1 MSPTADVA
9 PRYRVAA
16 YWWIATELVRR
27 NPKLVLVE
35 TYPLD
40 GFYDCL
46 TLFGDSGGRKV
57 HIDLNRLGSIH
68 IHPDHIHHLEDRQ
81 VIAHQDAHW
90 AVKEIERV
98 AGLTPAETT
107 PSSNSRTIT
116 LRILARTL
124 NYLVNDKSSW
134 DVRMLDHHG
143 FDIASPHASTLFGPE
158 HGSHPFPNVFPTA
171 QDFKAFATQSGLAES
186 YEPGR
191 LWTLLRDEVPVA
203 VFDTKG
209 VVHTRESRIALKP
222 LYARMNRNLTQTMAH
237 ALGNLLP

>member
-1 MSPTADVA
+1 VST
-9 PRYRVAA
+9 
-16 YWWIATELVRR
+16 YWWIATEILRR

-35 TYPLD
+35 TYPMD

-46 TLFGDSGGRKV
+46 TLFGESGGRQV

-98 AGLTPAETT
+98 AGLTPAEKA
-107 PSSNSRTIT
+107 PLSNSRLIT
-116 LRILARTL
+116 LRIISRAL
-124 NYLVNDKSSW
+124 NYLINDKSSW
-134 DVRMLDHHG
+134 DARMLDDQSLDLAVG
-143 FDIASPHASTLFGPE
+143 SAPTTLDPKP
-158 HGSHPFPNVFPTA
+158 GSHPLASVFPTVH
-171 QDFKAFATQSGLAES
+171 DLEAFAVSSGLPHS
-186 YEPGR
+186 GEPGR
-191 LWTLLRDEVPVA
+191 LWALLRDGSPVA
-203 VFDTKG
+203 IFDTKG

-237 ALGNLLP
+237 ALGDLLP